1 MVDDL
6 ARPVP
11 NPESAFDDDLGDPVD
26 DDDKGRDRDEEEV
39 AAGAA
44 QWAATLTTLT
54 VSSCPS
60 ILSVSRE
67 TPSGPWPRATAT
79 ASVSVAM

>member
-6 ARPVP
+6 ARSVTDT
-11 NPESAFDDDLGDPVD
+11 ESALDDDLGDPVD
-26 DDDKGRDRDEEEV
+26 DDDEGRNRDQEGI

-44 QWAATLTTLT
+44 QWAATLRTLT
-54 VSSCPS
+54 VRSCPS
-60 ILSVSRE
+60 IFSVSLE
-67 TPSGPWPRATAT
+67 APSGARPRATAT